1 MQENVFT
8 EILMFNIIDSDE
20 IINKE
25 KELRLSTKIID
36 LYTKFKYYKYNIYLE
51 NEIILD
57 IFL

>member
-1 MQENVFT
+1 MQENVFS

-36 LYTKFKYYKYNIYLE
+36 FYTKYKYYKY
-51 NEIILD
+51 
-57 IFL
+57 